1 MQNYWIRWP
10 TRVTTHYLT
19 TYFELLSTHFKL
31 CRTHSKFLET
41 HFKFTTNSEIF
52 TTHFKIFA
60 THFEIFATHFEI
72 FTTHSPQY
80 PKCWQRKRNGY
91 AAPPSSFD
99 FFPRVE
105 SLCKFRSNFVLNAGR
120 ILQITKK
127 WRCEMKPAGRR
138 ICLLKNL
145 KKRKRNNGPRL
156 FGNNV
161 IIISCVARIHFCLL
175 RLAVNSTYTER
186 ALRIHYL

>member
-31 CRTHSKFLET
+31 CTTHSKFLET

-60 THFEIFATHFEI
+60 THFEIF
-72 FTTHSPQY
+72 TTHSPQY
-80 PKCWQRKRNGY
+80 PKYRQRKRNDY

-99 FFPRVE
+99 AMFCSTCGQQLQE
-105 SLCKFRSNFVLNAGR
+105 SFVFCP
-120 ILQITKK
+120 K
-127 WRCEMKPAGRR
+127 CELELAANVAQGGEQDNHRR
-138 ICLLKNL
+138 IGWPK
-145 KKRKRNNGPRL
+145 PHVWVPSYT
-156 FGNNV
+156 V
-161 IIISCVARIHFCLL
+161 IFREL
-175 RLAVNSTYTER
+175 
-186 ALRIHYL
+186 